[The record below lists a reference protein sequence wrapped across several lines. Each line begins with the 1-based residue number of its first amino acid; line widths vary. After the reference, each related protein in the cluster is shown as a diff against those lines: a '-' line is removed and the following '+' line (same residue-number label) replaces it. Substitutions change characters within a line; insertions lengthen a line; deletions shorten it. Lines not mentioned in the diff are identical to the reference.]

1 MGKLK
6 WVRYLAYVIELLV
19 FFMVQ
24 ETPGLIP
31 PILGARPVLLIP
43 AALAIAL
50 FEEERPS
57 LFFGLFAGLLIDTGI
72 GSALG
77 FHALL
82 LGTSCFF
89 LSVLA
94 TDLIHTNFLTAMAV
108 AVVVPFF
115 LFFLQWVFFFLL
127 FEYESPWY
135 AFVTHYL
142 PRYGYTVLFMPVAY
156 YFNRALALQLRTRE
170 E

>member
-6 WVRYLAYVIELLV
+6 WIRYFAYTIELLV
-19 FFMVQ
+19 FFIVQ
-24 ETPGLIP
+24 ETPRLIP
-31 PILGARPVLLIP
+31 AVLGERPVLLIP

-57 LFFGLFAGLLIDTGI
+57 LFFGLFAGLLIDAGMGQT
-72 GSALG
+72 LG

-82 LGTSCFF
+82 LGVSCFF
-89 LSVLA
+89 LSALA
-94 TDLIHTNFLTAMAV
+94 ANLIHTNFLTAMLV

-115 LFFLQWVFFFLL
+115 IFFLQWVFFFVL

-142 PRYGYTVLFMPVAY
+142 PRYGYTVLLMPIAY

>member
-6 WVRYLAYVIELLV
+6 WIRYFAYAIELLA

-31 PILGARPVLLIP
+31 PLFGARPVLLIP
-43 AALAIAL
+43 AALSIAL

-57 LFFGLFAGLLIDTGI
+57 LFFGLFAGLLLDFGMGTT
-72 GSALG
+72 LG

-82 LGTSCFF
+82 LAASCFF

-94 TDLIHTNFLTAMAV
+94 ANLIHTNFLTAMTV
-108 AVVVPFF
+108 AVVVPFCIF
-115 LFFLQWVFFFLL
+115 LLQWVFFFVLSG
-127 FEYESPWY
+127 YESPWY

-142 PRYGYTVLFMPVAY
+142 PRYGYTAVLMPVAY
-156 YFNRALALQLRTRE
+156 YFNRALALQIRAKE